1 MREKDATYWGCCV
14 GEELGE
20 LLDKEDLS
28 EEELLMETR
37 SLSVRSFGQNSISSS
52 RSKDR
57 LASNC
62 VRKELTDAV
71 SFISLTLLT
80 PRYWR

>member
-1 MREKDATYWGCCV
+1 MAKLT
-14 GEELGE
+14 
-20 LLDKEDLS
+20 
-28 EEELLMETR
+28 
-37 SLSVRSFGQNSISSS
+37 SLSVRSLGQNSISSS

-62 VRKELTDAV
+62 VRKELTVTA

-80 PRYWR
+80 PRNWRCEF